1 MYRNGPCGL
10 DAEGNGGRLTVIWG
24 GEHKERNVMSQQRI
38 LIIDDDP
45 DIVKTLAANL
55 ELDGYAVWTA
65 MSGNDG
71 IAAVSIHD
79 PHLVLLDLNL
89 PDLDGIKVCQIL
101 RRVSEVPVIMLSAR
115 DTVADK
121 LLGLECGADDYL
133 VKPFNALEL
142 SARIRTVLRRAR
154 RTEPQ
159 SACRCGDIRLDYRTH
174 EASIQGRDVSLTRTE
189 FALLELFV
197 SHAGETLSRDF
208 IQSQNRADS
217 KLYSHS
223 RAVDVHVQRL
233 RKKIEENPQTPRIIM
248 TVAGVG
254 YRLEPTS

>member
-1 MYRNGPCGL
+1 M
-10 DAEGNGGRLTVIWG
+10 A
-24 GEHKERNVMSQQRI
+24 HKRI

-45 DIVKTLAANL
+45 DIVKTVTANL
-55 ELDGYAVWTA
+55 ELDGFSVLSAACGSDGLTA
-65 MSGNDG
+65 IRERSPD
-71 IAAVSIHD
+71 
-79 PHLVLLDLNL
+79 LVLLDLGL
-89 PDLDGIKVCQIL
+89 PDIDGIKVCQIL
-101 RRVSEVPVIMLSAR
+101 RRESDVPVIMLSAR

-142 SARIRTVLRRAR
+142 SARIRTVLRRVR
-154 RTEPQ
+154 RSEP
-159 SACRCGDIRLDYRTH
+159 SAPCRSGEVCLDYRNHLATIH
-174 EASIQGRDVSLTRTE
+174 GRDVSLTRTE

-208 IQSQNRADS
+208 IQSQNWADS

-233 RKKIEENPQTPRIIM
+233 RKKIEDNPQVPRLILTIP
-248 TVAGVG
+248 GVG
-254 YRLEPTS
+254 YRFETA

>member
-1 MYRNGPCGL
+1 M
-10 DAEGNGGRLTVIWG
+10 A
-24 GEHKERNVMSQQRI
+24 QQRI

-45 DIVKTLAANL
+45 DIVKTVSANL
-55 ELDGYAVWTA
+55 ELDGFTVLTA
-65 MSGNDG
+65 GCGTEG
-71 IAAVSIHD
+71 IAAAEAHSPD
-79 PHLVLLDLNL
+79 LVLLDLNL
-89 PDLDGIKVCQIL
+89 PDIDGIKVCQTL
-101 RRVSEVPVIMLSAR
+101 RRAGDIPIIMLSAR

-154 RTEPQ
+154 RGEPVNG
-159 SACRCGDIRLDYRTH
+159 CRAGEVRLDYRTH
-174 EASIQGRDVSLTRTE
+174 QATVLGRDVVLTRTE

-197 SHAGETLSRDF
+197 SHPGETLSRDF
-208 IQSQNRADS
+208 IQSQNWADS
-217 KLYSHS
+217 KLYTHS

-233 RKKIEENPQTPRIIM
+233 RKKIEENPQTPRIIL

-254 YRLEPTS
+254 YRYEPGS

>member
-1 MYRNGPCGL
+1 MAL
-10 DAEGNGGRLTVIWG
+10 
-24 GEHKERNVMSQQRI
+24 KRI

-45 DIVKTLAANL
+45 DIVKTVTANL
-55 ELDGYAVWTA
+55 ELDGFSVLNAA
-65 MSGNDG
+65 CGSDG
-71 IAAVSIHD
+71 LAAVREHGPD
-79 PHLVLLDLNL
+79 LVLLDLGL
-89 PDLDGIKVCQIL
+89 PDIDGIKVCQIL
-101 RRVSEVPVIMLSAR
+101 RRESDVPVIMLSAR

-142 SARIRTVLRRAR
+142 SARIRTVLRRVGR
-154 RTEPQ
+154 SEP
-159 SACRCGDIRLDYRTH
+159 SAPCRAGEVRLDYRNHQATIH
-174 EASIQGRDVSLTRTE
+174 GRDVSLTRTE

-208 IQSQNRADS
+208 IQSQNWADS

-233 RKKIEENPQTPRIIM
+233 RKKIEDNPQVPRLILTIP
-248 TVAGVG
+248 GVG
-254 YRLEPTS
+254 YRFEAA

>member
-1 MYRNGPCGL
+1 MRKPEWGRA
-10 DAEGNGGRLTVIWG
+10 DREGGMT
-24 GEHKERNVMSQQRI
+24 QQRI

-45 DIVKTLAANL
+45 DIVTTVRANL
-55 ELDGYAVWTA
+55 ELDGFAVLGA
-65 MSGNDG
+65 ADGASGL
-71 IAAVSIHD
+71 AAAQANAPD
-79 PHLVLLDLNL
+79 LVLLDLGL
-89 PDLDGIKVCQIL
+89 PDIDGIKVCQTL
-101 RRVSEVPVIMLSAR
+101 RRDSEVPVIMLSAR

-142 SARIRTVLRRAR
+142 SARIRTVLRRVR
-154 RTEPQ
+154 RSEAVTAQ
-159 SACRCGDIRLDYRTH
+159 RNGNIILDYRTH
-174 EASIQGRDVSLTRTE
+174 EATIQGRQTSLTRTE

-197 SHAGETLSRDF
+197 AHPGETLTRDF
-208 IQSQNRADS
+208 IQSQNWGDS

-233 RKKIEENPQTPRIIM
+233 RKKIEASPQVPRFIL

-254 YRLEPTS
+254 YRFEPNP

>member
-1 MYRNGPCGL
+1 MRMVREKRSGMTKLG
-10 DAEGNGGRLTVIWG
+10 
-24 GEHKERNVMSQQRI
+24 I

-45 DIVKTLAANL
+45 DIVKTLSANL

-65 MSGNDG
+65 ATGNEG
-71 IAAVSIHD
+71 IAAVTIHD
-79 PHLVLLDLNL
+79 PHLILLDLNL

-142 SARIRTVLRRAR
+142 SARIRTVLRRVR
-154 RTEPQ
+154 RTER
-159 SACRCGDIRLDYRTH
+159 ACRCGDILLDYRTH

-208 IQSQNRADS
+208 IQSQNWADS

-233 RKKIEENPQTPRIIM
+233 RKKIEESAQTPRIIM

>member
-1 MYRNGPCGL
+1 M
-10 DAEGNGGRLTVIWG
+10 A
-24 GEHKERNVMSQQRI
+24 QQRI

-45 DIVKTLAANL
+45 DIVKTVSANL
-55 ELDGYAVWTA
+55 ELDGFAVLSA
-65 MSGNDG
+65 GSGGEG
-71 IAAVSIHD
+71 IAAAEAQSPD
-79 PHLVLLDLNL
+79 LVLLDLNL
-89 PDLDGIKVCQIL
+89 PDIDGIKVCQTL
-101 RRVSEVPVIMLSAR
+101 RRAGDIPVIMLSAR

-154 RTEPQ
+154 RGEP
-159 SACRCGDIRLDYRTH
+159 ANGGRGGDVRLDYRTH
-174 EASIQGRDVSLTRTE
+174 QATVQGREVVLTRTE

-197 SHAGETLSRDF
+197 THPGETLSRDF
-208 IQSQNRADS
+208 IQSQNWADS
-217 KLYSHS
+217 KLYTHS

-233 RKKIEENPQTPRIIM
+233 RKKIEENPQTPRIIL

-254 YRLEPTS
+254 YRFEPGF

>member
-1 MYRNGPCGL
+1 MAHQL
-10 DAEGNGGRLTVIWG
+10 
-24 GEHKERNVMSQQRI
+24 I

-45 DIVKTLAANL
+45 DIVKTVSANL
-55 ELDGYAVWTA
+55 ELDGFTVLSAG
-65 MSGNDG
+65 SGSEG
-71 IAAVSIHD
+71 IAAAEAHCPD
-79 PHLVLLDLNL
+79 LVLLDLNL
-89 PDLDGIKVCQIL
+89 PDIDGIKVCQTL
-101 RRVSEVPVIMLSAR
+101 RRAGDIPVIMLSAR

-154 RTEPQ
+154 RGEPLNGGR
-159 SACRCGDIRLDYRTH
+159 AGDVRLDYRTH
-174 EASIQGRDVSLTRTE
+174 QATVQGREVVLTRTE

-197 SHAGETLSRDF
+197 SHPGEALSRDF
-208 IQSQNRADS
+208 IQSQNWADS
-217 KLYSHS
+217 KLYTHS

-233 RKKIEENPQTPRIIM
+233 RKKIEENPQTPRIIL

-254 YRLEPTS
+254 YRYEPGS